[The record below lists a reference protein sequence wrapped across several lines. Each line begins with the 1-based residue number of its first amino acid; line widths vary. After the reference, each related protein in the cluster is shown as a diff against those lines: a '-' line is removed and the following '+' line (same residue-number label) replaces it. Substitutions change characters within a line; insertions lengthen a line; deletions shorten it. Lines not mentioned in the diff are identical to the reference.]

1 VKKTL
6 LTCLI
11 AMAAGAVQAREDSGC
26 APGIEDAL
34 RGINPKKPIAGDV
47 AGAHCKPWPPSAG
60 KVVAAVMTFE
70 QGESP
75 DRRWTGVLA
84 FVDART
90 LKPQHSRRFEIEE
103 DATIKVDG
111 SSLRLD
117 TANYALAPGVRALGV
132 RYANSGP
139 GPSAADASYGDELV
153 LFVPE
158 GRGLRPVLGLSTARA
173 RAVKGCLRSCPD
185 AVWESASFTVA
196 IGSVGPQG
204 WNDLRITA
212 TVERD
217 GPAEDNSID
226 RTPQR
231 KLQVY
236 RYNGRHYEL
245 SSSQLD
251 WDDACCFIAWQER

>member
-1 VKKTL
+1 MMKAL
-6 LTCLI
+6 WACLI
-11 AMAAGAVQAREDSGC
+11 ALAAGAAQARESSGC
-26 APGIEDAL
+26 APGVEDAL
-34 RGINPKKPIAGDV
+34 REINPKKPIAGAV

-70 QGESP
+70 RGESP

-84 FVDART
+84 LVDART
-90 LKPQHSRRFEIEE
+90 LKLQHSRRFEIEE
-103 DATIKVDG
+103 DAVIKVDRD
-111 SSLRLD
+111 SLRLD

-132 RYANSGP
+132 RYSNSGP
-139 GPSAADASYGDELV
+139 GPSAADASYGDELM
-153 LFVPE
+153 LFVPDE

-173 RAVKGCLRSCPD
+173 RAVTGCLRSCPD

-196 IGSVGPQG
+196 IGSAGPQG

-212 TVERD
+212 KVERD
-217 GPAEDNSID
+217 GPAEDNTID

-236 RYNGRHYEL
+236 RYNGRQYEL

-251 WDDACCFIAWQER
+251 WDDTCCFTAWR